1 MAKQIANI
9 SINTERIWSQLM
21 ELAEI
26 GKQESG
32 GVTRTSLS
40 PEDLPPA
47 SFSSIGYR
55 KRAWRYGWMKQETL

>member
-40 PEDLPPA
+40 PEDLTA
-47 SFSSIGYR
+47 R
-55 KRAWRYGWMKQETL
+55 KLLMNWMQ

>member
-1 MAKQIANI
+1 MFLDGKADREYLDQYGTNLV
-9 SINTERIWSQLM
+9 SM

-40 PEDLPPA
+40 PEDLTA
-47 SFSSIGYR
+47 R
-55 KRAWRYGWMKQETL
+55 KLLMNWMQ